1 LAFPEAFRALIAQ
14 GAKIIVIPTFWTLAD
29 CSVDGRKRNPLAEEL
44 FLESMV
50 VARTFENTCALVF
63 CNVGGERGRG
73 ERGSWAGGSQVAVPF
88 VGALP
93 GKLGW
98 EEGMSVVE
106 LDMEILEEAEENYKV
121 RQDMASDGWHYE
133 YSLTRNQRAEGAS

>member
-1 LAFPEAFRALIAQ
+1 MAGRQSYAQQRRSNEPPHTAISTPLGKVGLLICWDLAFPEAFRALIAQ

-73 ERGSWAGGSQVAVPF
+73 ERRGYGFGWSGMLFTGLDYWIPH
-88 VGALP
+88 ALF
-93 GKLGW
+93 
-98 EEGMSVVE
+98 
-106 LDMEILEEAEENYKV
+106 LE
-121 RQDMASDGWHYE
+121 
-133 YSLTRNQRAEGAS
+133 